1 LKNKTKFFLG
11 VDIGSYYTKAVLINE
26 NKEIVTREVTESGLS
41 FEETSRKV
49 LENICKKS
57 EIKKEDINKIVS
69 TGVGRENFPYKDFAR
84 TEIGCLVKGVF
95 HYFKKECTIIDIG
108 GEDVKV
114 VSMDKDGKEMNFSM
128 NRKCAA
134 GTGAFLE
141 DISRRLKMGINE
153 LHSLAE
159 KANESIEIN
168 SFCTVFAGTEIIHL
182 IREGKKIENIA
193 RGVYESLV
201 SRILSMVRIN
211 KNLVMTGGVIH
222 HNPIV
227 ADILE
232 KRTGIKPYIPPEPQF
247 IVAFGA
253 SLFALENV

>member
-1 LKNKTKFFLG
+1 LKNKEKFFLG
-11 VDIGSYYTKAVLINE
+11 VDIGSYYTKAILISE
-26 NKEIVTREVTESGLS
+26 NKEIIAKEVIESGLS
-41 FEETSRKV
+41 FEETSKKI
-49 LENICKKS
+49 LENICEKH

-69 TGVGRENFPYKDFAR
+69 TGVGRDNFPYKDFTR
-84 TEIGCLVKGVF
+84 TEISCLVKGVF

-114 VSMDKDGKEMNFSM
+114 VVMNKDGREMNFSM

-141 DISRRLKMGINE
+141 DISRRLKIDLNK

-159 KANESIEIN
+159 KADRSIEIN

-182 IREGKKIENIA
+182 IREGKELGEIA

-211 KNLVMTGGVIH
+211 KNIVITGGVIH
-222 HNPIV
+222 HNPVV

-247 IVAFGA
+247 TVAFGA
-253 SLFALENV
+253 SLFALESV

>member
-26 NKEIVTREVTESGLS
+26 NKEIVAREVTESGLS
-41 FEETSRKV
+41 FEETSEKV
-49 LENICKKS
+49 LKNICKKY
-57 EIKKEDINKIVS
+57 EIKKEDINKMVS
-69 TGVGRENFPYKDFAR
+69 TGVGRENFPYKDFTR
-84 TEIGCLVKGVF
+84 TEISCLVKGVF

-114 VSMDKDGKEMNFSM
+114 VIMDKDGREMNFSM

-159 KANESIEIN
+159 KAKESIEIN

-232 KRTGIKPYIPPEPQF
+232 ERMGIKPYVPPEPQF
-247 IVAFGA
+247 VVAFGA
-253 SLFALENV
+253 SLFALENA